1 MVPKCY
7 PSSHFLKMSLRA
19 LSSALVTL
27 VFVLLL
33 IKIEGNPTPKEGH
46 ENVTDASSS
55 SSTSL
60 MELKDEN
67 QIIGCRGRPLIC
79 SRGEFPPRS
88 MCCGDRCVDVTSDRE
103 NCGLCGVRCTFNR
116 QCCNRLCLNTNL
128 NLFNCGRCGRVC
140 PFGRLCVFGSCAF
153 EQAVPSPPPVSPV
166 SPSRPVSPSLRP
178 PVSVS
183 PSPLFPPVFPPVP
196 PAKSPQP
203 LDYQPAMD

>member
-1 MVPKCY
+1 MINNPIRR
-7 PSSHFLKMSLRA
+7 FLRA

-103 NCGLCGVRCTFNR
+103 NCVEEYAPLGGYAYLDRVPLSK
-116 QCCNRLCLNTNL
+116 QCHHHHQCRPCRHHGTATT
-128 NLFNCGRCGRVC
+128 
-140 PFGRLCVFGSCAF
+140 SISITITI
-153 EQAVPSPPPVSPV
+153 VPSGVPSGASSEVTAATGLPTCNGLSIIVMGSHGYLPPG
-166 SPSRPVSPSLRP
+166 LN
-178 PVSVS
+178 
-183 PSPLFPPVFPPVP
+183 
-196 PAKSPQP
+196 
-203 LDYQPAMD
+203 YI